1 MLVPAFVLR
10 PERSHARLTMEVE
23 DSGGVVLTAYH
34 SYARPPPPSPEPR
47 CAPRATASLPGSRKS
62 IPRCRRINRMLS
74 NESLQSPAFSR
85 SNSQASVDSA
95 SMEDFWREIESIK
108 ENSLGA
114 QEEQTPAEAKPLDE
128 GELEAEWLQDV
139 GLSTLISGDEEE
151 DGKALLS
158 TLTRT
163 QAAAVKKRYNT
174 YTQTLRKKNK
184 QSVRDVRDIF
194 GASESPPDDFCCVPA
209 PLLDVGPD
217 EGRMPTVPCR
227 NGQLPGDTCDS
238 HASELDDAQEGKA
251 LPGIIKASGPLPD
264 GASLNSSTLSDGSQ
278 DEEWSFAVP
287 RSGSM
292 SILEAIPDVPVHS
305 NGAADPGRSA
315 QNVASDDEYL
325 EKNIPVEAEELSF
338 EVSYSEK
345 LTQAP
350 KRNRFKKLDF
360 KKEDYVL
367 PKFVVQK
374 TRFGLTKAEDLSAED
389 MKKIRHLSLIELT
402 AFFDAFRIQLKR
414 NKTEKVKG
422 RDSGIFGVPLTVLL
436 ENDRRKD
443 SGVKVPLVLQKFFEK
458 VEESG
463 LESEGIFRLS
473 GCTAKVKQYR
483 EELDARF
490 NADKFKWEKM
500 CHREAAVM
508 LKAFFRELPTSL
520 FPVEYIPAFIT
531 LMERGPHIRVQFQ
544 ALHLMVMALP
554 DANRDT
560 AQEFNLLG
568 EFQKVLIGIYVLV
581 VQPNFYQP
589 VEPAAS
595 LLPFLTPI
603 PVLRRKPGKNALM
616 TFFNKVIANES
627 KNRMS
632 IWNISTIMAPNLFF
646 SRSKHSDCEELLLAN
661 TAAHIIRLMLKY
673 QEMLWTVPSFLIAQV
688 RRMNEATMLLK
699 KPLPS
704 VKKLLRRK
712 TIERGV
718 TSPKTSKVLQ
728 KSPSTRRMS
737 DVPEGVI
744 RVHAPLLSKVSM
756 AIQLNGQTKVR
767 DILAKFQCE
776 NSHGSSECMKIQ
788 NQRLYEIGG
797 NIGQHCL
804 DPDAYILDVYH
815 VNPQAEWVIKPQQ
828 NV

>member
-1 MLVPAFVLR
+1 MLVPAFVLGR
-10 PERSHARLTMEVE
+10 EPRHARLTMEVE

-34 SYARPPPPSPEPR
+34 SYARSQPPSSEPR
-47 CAPRATASLPGSRKS
+47 CAPGAASSHTGSRKS
-62 IPRCRRINRMLS
+62 IPRCQRINRMLS
-74 NESLQSPAFSR
+74 NESLHSPAFSR

-95 SMEDFWREIESIK
+95 SMEDFCREIESIK
-108 ENSLGA
+108 ENSMGG
-114 QEEQTPAEAKPLDE
+114 QDEQTPAELKPVDE

-174 YTQTLRKKNK
+174 YTQTMRKKNK
-184 QSVRDVRDIF
+184 QSIRDVRDIF
-194 GASESPPDDFCCVPA
+194 GVSASPPDDFSCIPT
-209 PLLDVGPD
+209 PLLDATLD
-217 EGRMPTVPCR
+217 EEGLSAVPSR
-227 NGQLPGDTCDS
+227 NGLLPGDACDN
-238 HASELDDAQEGKA
+238 HTTQEEKEL
-251 LPGIIKASGPLPD
+251 PVVIK
-264 GASLNSSTLSDGSQ
+264 T
-278 DEEWSFAVP
+278 
-287 RSGSM
+287 SGS
-292 SILEAIPDVPVHS
+292 SPILETIPDIPVHS
-305 NGAADPGRSA
+305 NGSADPGQAVQSA
-315 QNVASDDEYL
+315 VSDDDYL
-325 EKNIPVEAEELSF
+325 EKNIPSKAEELSF
-338 EVSYSEK
+338 EVSYSEMV
-345 LTQAP
+345 TEAP
-350 KRNRFKKLDF
+350 KRNKFKKSDF
-360 KKEDYVL
+360 KKEDYIL
-367 PKFVVQK
+367 TKFIVQK
-374 TRFGLTKAEDLSAED
+374 TRFGLTEAGDLSAED

-402 AFFDAFRIQLKR
+402 AFFDAFGIPLKR

-422 RDSGIFGVPLTVLL
+422 RDNGIFGVPLTVLL
-436 ENDRRKD
+436 DNDRKKD
-443 SGVKVPLVLQKFFEK
+443 PGVKVPLVLQKFFEK

-483 EELDARF
+483 EELDAKF
-490 NADKFKWEKM
+490 NADKFKWDKM

-531 LMERGPHIRVQFQ
+531 LMERGPHIKVQFQ

-560 AQEFNLLG
+560 AQ
-568 EFQKVLIGIYVLV
+568 
-581 VQPNFYQP
+581 
-589 VEPAAS
+589 
-595 LLPFLTPI
+595 
-603 PVLRRKPGKNALM
+603 ALM

-632 IWNISTIMAPNLFF
+632 IWNISTVMAPNLFF
-646 SRSKHSDCEELLLAN
+646 SRSKHSDYEELRLAN
-661 TAAHIIRLMLKY
+661 TAAHIIRLMLTY
-673 QEMLWTVPSFLIAQV
+673 QKMLWKVPSFLITQV

-699 KPLPS
+699 KQLPS

-712 TIERGV
+712 TIEREV
-718 TSPKTSKVLQ
+718 ISPKTSKVLQ
-728 KSPSTRRMS
+728 KSPSLRRMS

-756 AIQLNGQTKVR
+756 AIQLNSQTTAK
-767 DILAKFQCE
+767 DILAKFQYE
-776 NSHGSSECMKIQ
+776 NSHGSSECIKIQ

-815 VNPQAEWVIKPQQ
+815 VNPQAEWVIKPQPSF
-828 NV
+828 

>member
-1 MLVPAFVLR
+1 
-10 PERSHARLTMEVE
+10 MEVE

-108 ENSLGA
+108 ETSLGA

-194 GASESPPDDFCCVPA
+194 GTSESP
-209 PLLDVGPD
+209 
-217 EGRMPTVPCR
+217 
-227 NGQLPGDTCDS
+227 PGDTCDS
-238 HASELDDAQEGKA
+238 HASELDGAREGKA

-278 DEEWSFAVP
+278 DEEWSFTVP

-305 NGAADPGRSA
+305 NVAADPGRSA
-315 QNVASDDEYL
+315 RNAASDDEYL

-483 EELDARF
+483 EELDAKF

-560 AQEFNLLG
+560 AQ
-568 EFQKVLIGIYVLV
+568 
-581 VQPNFYQP
+581 
-589 VEPAAS
+589 
-595 LLPFLTPI
+595 
-603 PVLRRKPGKNALM
+603 ALM

-632 IWNISTIMAPNLFF
+632 IWNISTVMAPNLFF

-673 QEMLWTVPSFLIAQV
+673 QEMLWTVPSFLISQV

-718 TSPKTSKVLQ
+718 TIPKTSKVLQ

-756 AIQLNGQTKVR
+756 AIQLNSQTKVK

-776 NSHGSSECMKIQ
+776 NSHGSSECIKIQ

-828 NV
+828 SV

>member
-1 MLVPAFVLR
+1 MLVPAFVLG
-10 PERSHARLTMEVE
+10 PERGHARLRMEVE

-34 SYARPPPPSPEPR
+34 SYARSQPSNSEPR
-47 CAPRATASLPGSRKS
+47 CAPRATASHPGSRKS

-74 NESLQSPAFSR
+74 NESLHSPAFTR
-85 SNSQASVDSA
+85 SNSQASIDST
-95 SMEDFWREIESIK
+95 SMEDFLREIESIK
-108 ENSLGA
+108 ENSMGG
-114 QEEQTPAEAKPLDE
+114 QEEQIPAEVKPVDE

-174 YTQTLRKKNK
+174 YTQTMRKKNK

-194 GASESPPDDFCCVPA
+194 GVSESPPDDFCCIPI
-209 PLLDVGPD
+209 PLLDVTLD
-217 EGRMPTVPCR
+217 EEGISAIPCR
-227 NGQLPGDTCDS
+227 NGQLPSDPCDS
-238 HASELDDAQEGKA
+238 HTAQLDGTQEEKE
-251 LPGIIKASGPLPD
+251 LPGVIK
-264 GASLNSSTLSDGSQ
+264 T
-278 DEEWSFAVP
+278 
-287 RSGSM
+287 SGSL
-292 SILEAIPDVPVHS
+292 SILETIPALPVHS
-305 NGAADPGRSA
+305 NGSPDPGQSV
-315 QNVASDDEYL
+315 QNAVSDDNYL
-325 EKNIPVEAEELSF
+325 EKNIVPETEELSF
-338 EVSYSEK
+338 EVSYSEMV
-345 LTQAP
+345 TEVP
-350 KRNRFKKLDF
+350 KRNKFKKSDF
-360 KKEDYVL
+360 KKEDYAL
-367 PKFVVQK
+367 TKFIVQK
-374 TRFGLTKAEDLSAED
+374 TRFGLTEAGDLSAED

-402 AFFDAFRIQLKR
+402 AFFDAFGIQLKR

-422 RDSGIFGVPLTVLL
+422 RDNGIFGVPLTVLL
-436 ENDRRKD
+436 DNDRKKD
-443 SGVKVPLVLQKFFEK
+443 PGVKVPLVLQKFFEK

-483 EELDARF
+483 EELDAKF
-490 NADKFKWEKM
+490 NADKFKWDRM

-531 LMERGPHIRVQFQ
+531 LMERGPHIKVQFQ

-560 AQEFNLLG
+560 AQ
-568 EFQKVLIGIYVLV
+568 V
-581 VQPNFYQP
+581 
-589 VEPAAS
+589 
-595 LLPFLTPI
+595 
-603 PVLRRKPGKNALM
+603 LM

-646 SRSKHSDCEELLLAN
+646 SRSKHSDYEELQLAN

-673 QEMLWTVPSFLIAQV
+673 QKILWKVPSFLIMQV

-699 KPLPS
+699 KQLPS

-712 TIERGV
+712 TIERE
-718 TSPKTSKVLQ
+718 
-728 KSPSTRRMS
+728 S

-756 AIQLNGQTKVR
+756 AIQLTSHTKAK
-767 DILAKFQCE
+767 DILAKFQYE
-776 NSHGSSECMKIQ
+776 NSYGSSECIKIQ

-815 VNPQAEWVIKPQQ
+815 VNPQAEWVIKPQSSF
-828 NV
+828 

>member
-1 MLVPAFVLR
+1 M
-10 PERSHARLTMEVE
+10 
-23 DSGGVVLTAYH
+23 
-34 SYARPPPPSPEPR
+34 
-47 CAPRATASLPGSRKS
+47 
-62 IPRCRRINRMLS
+62 
-74 NESLQSPAFSR
+74 
-85 SNSQASVDSA
+85 
-95 SMEDFWREIESIK
+95 
-108 ENSLGA
+108 
-114 QEEQTPAEAKPLDE
+114 
-128 GELEAEWLQDV
+128 
-139 GLSTLISGDEEE
+139 
-151 DGKALLS
+151 
-158 TLTRT
+158 
-163 QAAAVKKRYNT
+163 
-174 YTQTLRKKNK
+174 RKKNK

-194 GASESPPDDFCCVPA
+194 GASESPP
-209 PLLDVGPD
+209 
-217 EGRMPTVPCR
+217 
-227 NGQLPGDTCDS
+227 GDTCDS
-238 HASELDDAQEGKA
+238 HASELDGAQEGKA
-251 LPGIIKASGPLPD
+251 LPGIIKTSGPLPD
-264 GASLNSSTLSDGSQ
+264 GASLNSSALSDGSQ
-278 DEEWSFAVP
+278 DEEWSFTIP

-292 SILEAIPDVPVHS
+292 SILEAVPDVPVHS

-315 QNVASDDEYL
+315 RNAASDDEYL
-325 EKNIPVEAEELSF
+325 EKNILVEAEELSF

-422 RDSGIFGVPLTVLL
+422 RGGSGCKLTVFL
-436 ENDRRKD
+436 DF
-443 SGVKVPLVLQKFFEK
+443 Q
-458 VEESG
+458 
-463 LESEGIFRLS
+463 
-473 GCTAKVKQYR
+473 QYR
-483 EELDARF
+483 EELDAKF

-560 AQEFNLLG
+560 AQ
-568 EFQKVLIGIYVLV
+568 
-581 VQPNFYQP
+581 
-589 VEPAAS
+589 
-595 LLPFLTPI
+595 
-603 PVLRRKPGKNALM
+603 ALM

-728 KSPSTRRMS
+728 KSASTRRMS

-756 AIQLNGQTKVR
+756 AIQLNSQTKVK

-776 NSHGSSECMKIQ
+776 NSHGSSECIKIQ

-828 NV
+828 SV

>member
-1 MLVPAFVLR
+1 
-10 PERSHARLTMEVE
+10 MEVE

-34 SYARPPPPSPEPR
+34 SYARPQPPSSEPR
-47 CAPRATASLPGSRKS
+47 CAPRAAASHPGSRKS

-74 NESLQSPAFSR
+74 NESLQPPAFSR
-85 SNSQASVDSA
+85 SNSQASVDST
-95 SMEDFWREIESIK
+95 SLEDFWRETESIK
-108 ENSLGA
+108 ENSMGG
-114 QEEQTPAEAKPLDE
+114 QDEQTPAEVKPLDE

-184 QSVRDVRDIF
+184 QSARDVRDIF
-194 GASESPPDDFCCVPA
+194 GVSESP
-209 PLLDVGPD
+209 
-217 EGRMPTVPCR
+217 
-227 NGQLPGDTCDS
+227 PGDTCDN
-238 HASELDDAQEGKA
+238 HPRQLDGPQEEKE
-251 LPGIIKASGPLPD
+251 LPGVIKTSGPLPD
-264 GASLNSSTLSDGSQ
+264 DASLNSTTLSDGSQ
-278 DEEWSFAVP
+278 DEEGGLAVP

-292 SILEAIPDVPVHS
+292 SILETIPDVPVHS
-305 NGAADPGRSA
+305 NGSAEPGQSV
-315 QNVASDDEYL
+315 QNAVSDDDYL
-325 EKNIPVEAEELSF
+325 EKNIPSEAEELSF
-338 EVSYSEK
+338 EVSYSEMV
-345 LTQAP
+345 TEAP
-350 KRNRFKKLDF
+350 KRNKFKKSDF

-367 PKFVVQK
+367 PKFIVQK
-374 TRFGLTKAEDLSAED
+374 TRFGLTEAGDLSTED

-436 ENDRRKD
+436 DNDRRKD

-483 EELDARF
+483 EELDAKF
-490 NADKFKWEKM
+490 NADKFKWDKM

-531 LMERGPHIRVQFQ
+531 LMERGPHIKVQFQ

-560 AQEFNLLG
+560 AQ
-568 EFQKVLIGIYVLV
+568 
-581 VQPNFYQP
+581 
-589 VEPAAS
+589 
-595 LLPFLTPI
+595 
-603 PVLRRKPGKNALM
+603 ALM

-673 QEMLWTVPSFLIAQV
+673 QEILWKVPSFLITQV
-688 RRMNEATMLLK
+688 RRMNEASMLLK
-699 KPLPS
+699 KQLPS

-756 AIQLNGQTKVR
+756 AIQLNSQTKAK
-767 DILAKFQCE
+767 DILAKFQYE
-776 NSHGSSECMKIQ
+776 NSHGSSGCIKIQ

-815 VNPQAEWVIKPQQ
+815 VNPQAEWVIKPQAI
-828 NV
+828 V

>member
-1 MLVPAFVLR
+1 
-10 PERSHARLTMEVE
+10 MEVE

-34 SYARPPPPSPEPR
+34 SYARSQPPSPEPR
-47 CAPRATASLPGSRKS
+47 CAPRASASHPGSRKS

-74 NESLQSPAFSR
+74 NESLHSPIFNR
-85 SNSQASVDSA
+85 SNSQASIDSA

-108 ENSLGA
+108 ENSMA
-114 QEEQTPAEAKPLDE
+114 RQEEQLPTEFKPLDE

-139 GLSTLISGDEEE
+139 GLSTLISGGEEE

-194 GASESPPDDFCCVPA
+194 GVSEASPGDASEN
-209 PLLDVGPD
+209 
-217 EGRMPTVPCR
+217 PTA
-227 NGQLPGDTCDS
+227 Q
-238 HASELDDAQEGKA
+238 LDDTQANKE
-251 LPGIIKASGPLPD
+251 LPGIINTSGSLPD
-264 GASLNSSTLSDGSQ
+264 DVSSNSTPLSLGSQ
-278 DEEWSFAVP
+278 EEKGSFSVP
-287 RSGSM
+287 RSGAM
-292 SILEAIPDVPVHS
+292 SILETIPDVPVHS
-305 NGAADPGRSA
+305 NGSSDSGQSA
-315 QNVASDDEYL
+315 QGAVGDDDYL
-325 EKNIPVEAEELSF
+325 EKTVSPEAEELSF
-338 EVSYSEK
+338 EVSYSEII
-345 LTQAP
+345 TEAP
-350 KRNRFKKLDF
+350 KKSKFKKYDF
-360 KKEDYVL
+360 KKEDYAL
-367 PKFVVQK
+367 TKFIVQK
-374 TRFGLTKAEDLSAED
+374 TRFGLTEAGDLSTED

-402 AFFDAFRIQLKR
+402 AFFDAFGIQLKR
-414 NKTEKVKG
+414 NKTEKIKG
-422 RDSGIFGVPLTVLL
+422 RDNGIFGVPLTVLL
-436 ENDRRKD
+436 DNDRKKD
-443 SGVKVPLVLQKFFEK
+443 PGVKVPLVLQKFFEK

-483 EELDARF
+483 EELDTKF
-490 NADKFKWEKM
+490 NADKFKWDKM

-531 LMERGPHIRVQFQ
+531 LMERGPHIKVQFQ

-560 AQEFNLLG
+560 AQ
-568 EFQKVLIGIYVLV
+568 
-581 VQPNFYQP
+581 
-589 VEPAAS
+589 
-595 LLPFLTPI
+595 
-603 PVLRRKPGKNALM
+603 ALM

-632 IWNISTIMAPNLFF
+632 LWNISTIMAPNLFF
-646 SRSKHSDCEELLLAN
+646 SRSKHSDYEELLLAN

-673 QEMLWTVPSFLIAQV
+673 QKILWKVPSFLITQV

-699 KPLPS
+699 KQIPS

-712 TIERGV
+712 TIEREF

-744 RVHAPLLSKVSM
+744 RVHAPLFSKVSM
-756 AIQLNGQTKVR
+756 AIQLNSQTKAK
-767 DILAKFQCE
+767 DILAKFQYE
-776 NSHGSSECMKIQ
+776 NSHGPSECIKIQ

-815 VNPQAEWVIKPQQ
+815 MNPQAEWVIKPQPHF
-828 NV
+828 

>member
-1 MLVPAFVLR
+1 
-10 PERSHARLTMEVE
+10 
-23 DSGGVVLTAYH
+23 
-34 SYARPPPPSPEPR
+34 
-47 CAPRATASLPGSRKS
+47 
-62 IPRCRRINRMLS
+62 MLS
-74 NESLQSPAFSR
+74 NESLHSPAFCR
-85 SNSQASVDSA
+85 SNSQASIDST

-108 ENSLGA
+108 ENSVGG
-114 QEEQTPAEAKPLDE
+114 QEEQLPAEVKPVDE

-139 GLSTLISGDEEE
+139 GLSTLISGNEEE

-194 GASESPPDDFCCVPA
+194 GVSESPPDDACDNHTAQLGGTEEEKEVPE
-209 PLLDVGPD
+209 VIQ
-217 EGRMPTVPCR
+217 M
-227 NGQLPGDTCDS
+227 
-238 HASELDDAQEGKA
+238 
-251 LPGIIKASGPLPD
+251 SGPVPD
-264 GASLNSSTLSDGSQ
+264 DASLNSTTLPNGSRN
-278 DEEWSFAVP
+278 EEGSFVDP
-287 RSGSM
+287 RIGSM
-292 SILEAIPDVPVHS
+292 QSILEAIPDVPVHS
-305 NGAADPGRSA
+305 NGSADAGQSA
-315 QNVASDDEYL
+315 HSALSDDYL
-325 EKNIPVEAEELSF
+325 EKDIPAETEEVSF
-338 EVSYSEK
+338 EVSYSEMV
-345 LTQAP
+345 TEAP
-350 KRNRFKKLDF
+350 KRNRSKKSEI
-360 KKEDYVL
+360 KNEDYAL
-367 PKFVVQK
+367 TKLTVQK
-374 TRFGLTKAEDLSAED
+374 TRLGLTEAGDLSAED

-402 AFFDAFRIQLKR
+402 AFFDAFGIQLKR

-422 RDSGIFGVPLTVLL
+422 RDNGIFGVPLTVLL
-436 ENDRRKD
+436 DNDRKKD
-443 SGVKVPLVLQKFFEK
+443 PEVKVPLVLQKFFEK

-483 EELDARF
+483 EELDAKF
-490 NADKFKWEKM
+490 NTDKFKWDKM

-531 LMERGPHIRVQFQ
+531 LMERGPHIKVQFQ

-560 AQEFNLLG
+560 AQ
-568 EFQKVLIGIYVLV
+568 
-581 VQPNFYQP
+581 
-589 VEPAAS
+589 
-595 LLPFLTPI
+595 
-603 PVLRRKPGKNALM
+603 
-616 TFFNKVIANES
+616 
-627 KNRMS
+627 
-632 IWNISTIMAPNLFF
+632 
-646 SRSKHSDCEELLLAN
+646 
-661 TAAHIIRLMLKY
+661 
-673 QEMLWTVPSFLIAQV
+673 VPSFLITQV

-699 KPLPS
+699 KQLPS

-712 TIERGV
+712 TIEREG

-728 KSPSTRRMS
+728 KSPSSRRMS

-756 AIQLNGQTKVR
+756 AIQLNSETKAK
-767 DILAKFQCE
+767 DILAKFQYE
-776 NSHGSSECMKIQ
+776 NSHGSSECIKIQ

-815 VNPQAEWVIKPQQ
+815 VNPHAEWVIKPQASL
-828 NV
+828 

>member
-1 MLVPAFVLR
+1 
-10 PERSHARLTMEVE
+10 MEVE

-34 SYARPPPPSPEPR
+34 SYARSQPPSSEPR
-47 CAPRATASLPGSRKS
+47 CAPRAASHPGSRKS
-62 IPRCRRINRMLS
+62 IPRCRRMNRMLS
-74 NESLQSPAFSR
+74 SESFHSSAFSR
-85 SNSQASVDSA
+85 SNSQASVDSASIDSA

-108 ENSLGA
+108 ENHAGQQGGQEE
-114 QEEQTPAEAKPLDE
+114 QEEQTPAEVKPVDE

-174 YTQTLRKKNK
+174 YTQTMRKKNK

-194 GASESPPDDFCCVPA
+194 GVSESPPDD
-209 PLLDVGPD
+209 
-217 EGRMPTVPCR
+217 
-227 NGQLPGDTCDS
+227 
-238 HASELDDAQEGKA
+238 
-251 LPGIIKASGPLPD
+251 
-264 GASLNSSTLSDGSQ
+264 ASLNSTTLSDGSQ
-278 DEEWSFAVP
+278 DEGSCAVP
-287 RSGSM
+287 RSGSL
-292 SILEAIPDVPVHS
+292 STVETIPDISVHPNGSPDPVQS
-305 NGAADPGRSA
+305 V
-315 QNVASDDEYL
+315 QNAVSGDDYL
-325 EKNIPVEAEELSF
+325 EKNIPPETEELSF
-338 EVSYSEK
+338 EVSYSEMV
-345 LTQAP
+345 TEAP
-350 KRNRFKKLDF
+350 KRNKFKKSDF
-360 KKEDYVL
+360 KKEDYAL
-367 PKFVVQK
+367 TRFIVQK
-374 TRFGLTKAEDLSAED
+374 TRFGLTEAEDLSAED

-402 AFFDAFRIQLKR
+402 AFFDAFGIQLKR

-422 RDSGIFGVPLTVLL
+422 RDNGIFGVPLAALL
-436 ENDRRKD
+436 DSDRKKD
-443 SGVKVPLVLQKFFEK
+443 PGAKVPLVLQKFFEK

-483 EELDARF
+483 EELDAKF
-490 NADKFKWEKM
+490 NADKFKWDRM

-531 LMERGPHIRVQFQ
+531 LMERGPHIKVQFQ

-560 AQEFNLLG
+560 AQ
-568 EFQKVLIGIYVLV
+568 
-581 VQPNFYQP
+581 
-589 VEPAAS
+589 
-595 LLPFLTPI
+595 
-603 PVLRRKPGKNALM
+603 ALM

-632 IWNISTIMAPNLFF
+632 VWNISTVMAPNLFF
-646 SRSKHSDCEELLLAN
+646 SRSKHSDYEELLLAN

-673 QEMLWTVPSFLIAQV
+673 QKILWKVPSFLITQV

-699 KPLPS
+699 KQLPS

-712 TIERGV
+712 TIEREV
-718 TSPKTSKVLQ
+718 TSPKVSKVLQ
-728 KSPSTRRMS
+728 KSPSSRRLS

-756 AIQLNGQTKVR
+756 AIQLNSQTKAK
-767 DILAKFQCE
+767 DILAKFQYE
-776 NSHGSSECMKIQ
+776 NSHGSSERIKIQ

-804 DPDAYILDVYH
+804 DPDAYMLDVYH
-815 VNPQAEWVIKPQQ
+815 VNPQAEWVIKPKSSF
-828 NV
+828 

>member
-1 MLVPAFVLR
+1 MLVPAFVLGPKPR
-10 PERSHARLTMEVE
+10 HGRLTMEVE

-34 SYARPPPPSPEPR
+34 SYARSQPPSSEPR
-47 CAPRATASLPGSRKS
+47 CAPRATASHPGSRKS
-62 IPRCRRINRMLS
+62 IPRCRRINRMIS
-74 NESLQSPAFSR
+74 NESFHSPACNR
-85 SNSQASVDSA
+85 SNSQSSVDSA

-108 ENSLGA
+108 ENSMGR
-114 QEEQTPAEAKPLDE
+114 QEEQMPAEVKPVDE

-174 YTQTLRKKNK
+174 YTQTMRKKNK
-184 QSVRDVRDIF
+184 QSVRDVRDVF
-194 GASESPPDDFCCVPA
+194 GVSESPPDD
-209 PLLDVGPD
+209 
-217 EGRMPTVPCR
+217 
-227 NGQLPGDTCDS
+227 
-238 HASELDDAQEGKA
+238 
-251 LPGIIKASGPLPD
+251 
-264 GASLNSSTLSDGSQ
+264 ASLNSTTLSDGSQ
-278 DEEWSFAVP
+278 DEEGTFAVP

-292 SILEAIPDVPVHS
+292 SILETIPDIPVHS
-305 NGAADPGRSA
+305 NGSASPGRPV
-315 QNVASDDEYL
+315 QNSVSDDDYL
-325 EKNIPVEAEELSF
+325 EKNIPPDAEELSF
-338 EVSYSEK
+338 EVSYSEMV
-345 LTQAP
+345 TVAP
-350 KRNRFKKLDF
+350 KRNKFKKSDF

-367 PKFVVQK
+367 TKFIVQK
-374 TRFGLTKAEDLSAED
+374 TRFGLTEAGDLSAED

-402 AFFDAFRIQLKR
+402 AFFDAFGIPLKR

-422 RDSGIFGVPLTVLL
+422 RDNGIFGVSLTVLL
-436 ENDRRKD
+436 DNDRKKD
-443 SGVKVPLVLQKFFEK
+443 PGVKVPLVLQKFFEK

-483 EELDARF
+483 EELDAKF
-490 NADKFKWEKM
+490 NADKFKWDKM

-531 LMERGPHIRVQFQ
+531 LMERGPHIKVQFQ

-560 AQEFNLLG
+560 AQ
-568 EFQKVLIGIYVLV
+568 
-581 VQPNFYQP
+581 
-589 VEPAAS
+589 
-595 LLPFLTPI
+595 
-603 PVLRRKPGKNALM
+603 ALM

-632 IWNISTIMAPNLFF
+632 IWNISTVMAPNLFF
-646 SRSKHSDCEELLLAN
+646 SRSKHSDYEELLLAN

-673 QEMLWTVPSFLIAQV
+673 QKILWKVPSFLITQV

-699 KPLPS
+699 KQLPS

-712 TIERGV
+712 TIEREV
-718 TSPKTSKVLQ
+718 ASPKISKVLQ
-728 KSPSTRRMS
+728 KSPSSRRMS

-756 AIQLNGQTKVR
+756 AIQLNSQTKAK
-767 DILAKFQCE
+767 DILAKFQYE
-776 NSHGSSECMKIQ
+776 NSHGSSECIKIQ

-804 DPDAYILDVYH
+804 DLDAYILDVYH
-815 VNPQAEWVIKPQQ
+815 VNPHAEWVIKPQSSF
-828 NV
+828 

>member
-1 MLVPAFVLR
+1 MLVPAFVLG
-10 PERSHARLTMEVE
+10 PERGHARLRMEVE

-34 SYARPPPPSPEPR
+34 SYARSQPSSSEPR
-47 CAPRATASLPGSRKS
+47 CAPRATASHPGSRKS

-74 NESLQSPAFSR
+74 NESLHSPAFTR
-85 SNSQASVDSA
+85 SNSQASIDST
-95 SMEDFWREIESIK
+95 SMEDFLREIENIK
-108 ENSLGA
+108 ENSMGG
-114 QEEQTPAEAKPLDE
+114 QEEQIPAEVKPVDE

-174 YTQTLRKKNK
+174 YTQTMRKKNK

-194 GASESPPDDFCCVPA
+194 GVSESPPSDP
-209 PLLDVGPD
+209 
-217 EGRMPTVPCR
+217 
-227 NGQLPGDTCDS
+227 CDS
-238 HASELDDAQEGKA
+238 HTAQLDGTQEEEE
-251 LPGIIKASGPLPD
+251 LPGVIK
-264 GASLNSSTLSDGSQ
+264 T
-278 DEEWSFAVP
+278 
-287 RSGSM
+287 SGSL
-292 SILEAIPDVPVHS
+292 SILETIPALPVHS
-305 NGAADPGRSA
+305 NGSSNPGQSV
-315 QNVASDDEYL
+315 QNAVSDDNYL
-325 EKNIPVEAEELSF
+325 EKNIVPETEELSF
-338 EVSYSEK
+338 EVSYSEMV
-345 LTQAP
+345 TEVP
-350 KRNRFKKLDF
+350 KRNKFKKSDF
-360 KKEDYVL
+360 KKEDYAL
-367 PKFVVQK
+367 TKFIVQK
-374 TRFGLTKAEDLSAED
+374 TRFGLTEAGDLSAED

-402 AFFDAFRIQLKR
+402 AFFDAFGIQLKR

-422 RDSGIFGVPLTVLL
+422 RDNGIFGVPLTVLL
-436 ENDRRKD
+436 DNDRKKD
-443 SGVKVPLVLQKFFEK
+443 PGVKVPLVLQKFFEK

-483 EELDARF
+483 EELDAKF
-490 NADKFKWEKM
+490 NADKFKWDRM

-531 LMERGPHIRVQFQ
+531 LMERGPHIKVQFQ

-560 AQEFNLLG
+560 AQ
-568 EFQKVLIGIYVLV
+568 V
-581 VQPNFYQP
+581 
-589 VEPAAS
+589 
-595 LLPFLTPI
+595 
-603 PVLRRKPGKNALM
+603 LM

-646 SRSKHSDCEELLLAN
+646 SRSKHSDYEELQLAN

-673 QEMLWTVPSFLIAQV
+673 QKILWKVPSFLIMQV

-699 KPLPS
+699 KQLPS

-712 TIERGV
+712 TIEREV
-718 TSPKTSKVLQ
+718 ISPKTSKVLQ
-728 KSPSTRRMS
+728 KSPSSRRMS

-756 AIQLNGQTKVR
+756 AIQLTSHTKAK
-767 DILAKFQCE
+767 DILAKFQYE
-776 NSHGSSECMKIQ
+776 NSYGSSECIKIQ

-815 VNPQAEWVIKPQQ
+815 VNPQAEWVIKPQSSF
-828 NV
+828 

>member
-1 MLVPAFVLR
+1 M
-10 PERSHARLTMEVE
+10 VE
-23 DSGGVVLTAYH
+23 LD
-34 SYARPPPPSPEPR
+34 P
-47 CAPRATASLPGSRKS
+47 ASLRVLSKRFCPADRKS

-74 NESLQSPAFSR
+74 NESLHPPTFSR
-85 SNSQASVDSA
+85 SNSQASVDS
-95 SMEDFWREIESIK
+95 STSVEEFWKEISSIK
-108 ENSLGA
+108 ESSIGG
-114 QEEQTPAEAKPLDE
+114 QEEQSPTAPTEVKPVDE

-184 QSVRDVRDIF
+184 QAIRDVRDVF
-194 GASESPPDDFCCVPA
+194 GVSESPPSDSCEHA
-209 PLLDVGPD
+209 TQLDSTKEEKD
-217 EGRMPTVPCR
+217 
-227 NGQLPGDTCDS
+227 LPGVTKTS
-238 HASELDDAQEGKA
+238 R
-251 LPGIIKASGPLPD
+251 PLPD
-264 GASLNSSTLSDGSQ
+264 DASLNSTTLSNGAQ
-278 DEEWSFAVP
+278 DEEGGFVALQ
-287 RSGSM
+287 SGSV
-292 SILEAIPDVPVHS
+292 SILEAIPDIPVHT
-305 NGAADPGRSA
+305 NGSADTEQSVQRGL
-315 QNVASDDEYL
+315 SDDDYL
-325 EKNIPVEAEELSF
+325 EKNIPPEAEELSF
-338 EVSYSEK
+338 EVSYSEVV
-345 LTQAP
+345 TETP
-350 KRNRFKKLDF
+350 DRNKWKKSDI

-367 PKFVVQK
+367 PKFIVQK
-374 TRFGLTKAEDLSAED
+374 TRFGLTETGDLSAED

-414 NKTEKVKG
+414 NKTERVRG
-422 RDSGIFGVPLTVLL
+422 RDNGIFGVPLTVLL
-436 ENDRRKD
+436 DNDRKKD
-443 SGVKVPLVLQKFFEK
+443 PAVKVPLVLQKFFQK

-490 NADKFKWEKM
+490 NTDKFKWDKM

-520 FPVEYIPAFIT
+520 FPIEYIPAFIS
-531 LMERGPHIRVQFQ
+531 LMERGPDIKVQFQ

-560 AQEFNLLG
+560 AQ
-568 EFQKVLIGIYVLV
+568 
-581 VQPNFYQP
+581 
-589 VEPAAS
+589 
-595 LLPFLTPI
+595 
-603 PVLRRKPGKNALM
+603 ALM

-632 IWNISTIMAPNLFF
+632 LWNISTVMAPNLFF
-646 SRSKHSDCEELLLAN
+646 SRSKHSDCEELLVAN
-661 TAAHIIRLMLKY
+661 TAAHIIRLMLTY
-673 QEMLWTVPSFLIAQV
+673 QKILWKVPSFLITQV

-699 KPLPS
+699 KQLPS
-704 VKKLLRRK
+704 MRKLLRRK
-712 TIERGV
+712 TLEREV
-718 TSPKTSKVLQ
+718 SNPKTSKVPQ
-728 KSPSTRRMS
+728 KSPSSRRMS

-756 AIQLNGQTKVR
+756 AIQLNSQTKAK
-767 DILAKFQCE
+767 DILAKFQYE
-776 NSHGSSECMKIQ
+776 NSHASSDRIKMQ
-788 NQRLYEIGG
+788 NQRLYEVGG

-815 VNPQAEWVIKPQQ
+815 VNPHAEWVIKP
-828 NV
+828 

>member
-1 MLVPAFVLR
+1 MLVPAFVLG
-10 PERSHARLTMEVE
+10 PERGHARLRMEVE

-34 SYARPPPPSPEPR
+34 SYARSQPPSSEPR
-47 CAPRATASLPGSRKS
+47 CAPRATASHPGSRKS
-62 IPRCRRINRMLS
+62 ISRCRRINRMLS
-74 NESLQSPAFSR
+74 NESLHSPAFSR
-85 SNSQASVDSA
+85 SNSQASVDST
-95 SMEDFWREIESIK
+95 SMEDFLREIESIK
-108 ENSLGA
+108 ENSIGHVGG
-114 QEEQTPAEAKPLDE
+114 QEEQIPAEVKPVDE

-174 YTQTLRKKNK
+174 YTQTMRKKNK

-194 GASESPPDDFCCVPA
+194 GVSESSPDD
-209 PLLDVGPD
+209 
-217 EGRMPTVPCR
+217 
-227 NGQLPGDTCDS
+227 
-238 HASELDDAQEGKA
+238 
-251 LPGIIKASGPLPD
+251 
-264 GASLNSSTLSDGSQ
+264 ASLNSTTLSDGSQ
-278 DEEWSFAVP
+278 DEEGSFAVP
-287 RSGSM
+287 RSGPV
-292 SILEAIPDVPVHS
+292 SILETIPALPVHS
-305 NGAADPGRSA
+305 NGSPDPGQSVQSA
-315 QNVASDDEYL
+315 MSDDDYL
-325 EKNIPVEAEELSF
+325 KKNIPPETEELSF
-338 EVSYSEK
+338 EVSYSEMV
-345 LTQAP
+345 TEAP
-350 KRNRFKKLDF
+350 KRSKFKKSNF
-360 KKEDYVL
+360 KKEDYAL
-367 PKFVVQK
+367 TKFIVQK
-374 TRFGLTKAEDLSAED
+374 TRFGLTEAGDLSAED

-402 AFFDAFRIQLKR
+402 AFFDAFGIQLKR

-422 RDSGIFGVPLTVLL
+422 RDNGIFGVPLTVLL
-436 ENDRRKD
+436 DSDRKKD
-443 SGVKVPLVLQKFFEK
+443 PGVKVPLVLQKFFEK

-483 EELDARF
+483 EELDAKF
-490 NADKFKWEKM
+490 NADKFKWDRM

-531 LMERGPHIRVQFQ
+531 LMERGPHIKVQFQ

-560 AQEFNLLG
+560 AQ
-568 EFQKVLIGIYVLV
+568 
-581 VQPNFYQP
+581 
-589 VEPAAS
+589 
-595 LLPFLTPI
+595 
-603 PVLRRKPGKNALM
+603 ALM

-646 SRSKHSDCEELLLAN
+646 SRSKHSDYEELQLAN

-673 QEMLWTVPSFLIAQV
+673 QKILWKVPSFLITQV

-699 KPLPS
+699 KQLPS

-712 TIERGV
+712 TIEREV
-718 TSPKTSKVLQ
+718 ISPKTSKVLQ
-728 KSPSTRRMS
+728 KSPSSRRMS

-756 AIQLNGQTKVR
+756 AIQLTSHTKAK
-767 DILAKFQCE
+767 DILAKFQYE
-776 NSHGSSECMKIQ
+776 NSHGSSECIKIQ

-804 DPDAYILDVYH
+804 DPDAYVLDVYH
-815 VNPQAEWVIKPQQ
+815 VNPQAEWVIKPQPSF
-828 NV
+828 

>member
-194 GASESPPDDFCCVPA
+194 GASESP
-209 PLLDVGPD
+209 
-217 EGRMPTVPCR
+217 
-227 NGQLPGDTCDS
+227 PGDTCDS

>member
-1 MLVPAFVLR
+1 MLVPAFVLG
-10 PERSHARLTMEVE
+10 PERGHARLTMEVE

-34 SYARPPPPSPEPR
+34 SYARSQPPSSEPR
-47 CAPRATASLPGSRKS
+47 CAPRAAASHPGSRKS

-74 NESLQSPAFSR
+74 NESLHSPAFNR
-85 SNSQASVDSA
+85 SNSQASIDST
-95 SMEDFWREIESIK
+95 SMEDFLREIESIK
-108 ENSLGA
+108 ESSMRA
-114 QEEQTPAEAKPLDE
+114 QEEQIPAEVKPVDE

-139 GLSTLISGDEEE
+139 GLSTLISGNEEE

-174 YTQTLRKKNK
+174 YTQTMRKKNK

-194 GASESPPDDFCCVPA
+194 GVSESP
-209 PLLDVGPD
+209 
-217 EGRMPTVPCR
+217 
-227 NGQLPGDTCDS
+227 PGDTCDN
-238 HASELDDAQEGKA
+238 HTAQLDGPQEEKE
-251 LPGIIKASGPLPD
+251 LPGVMKTSDSLPD
-264 GASLNSSTLSDGSQ
+264 DASLNSIALSDGSP
-278 DEEWSFAVP
+278 DEEGSFTVP
-287 RSGSM
+287 RSGSV
-292 SILEAIPDVPVHS
+292 SILETIPALPVHS
-305 NGAADPGRSA
+305 NGSPDPGQSV
-315 QNVASDDEYL
+315 QNAVSDDVYL
-325 EKNIPVEAEELSF
+325 EKNIPPETEELSF
-338 EVSYSEK
+338 EVSYSEMV
-345 LTQAP
+345 TEIP
-350 KRNRFKKLDF
+350 KRNKFKKSEF
-360 KKEDYVL
+360 KKEDFAL
-367 PKFVVQK
+367 TKFIVQK
-374 TRFGLTKAEDLSAED
+374 TRFGLTEAGDLSSED

-402 AFFDAFRIQLKR
+402 AFFDAFGIQLKR
-414 NKTEKVKG
+414 NKTERVKG
-422 RDSGIFGVPLTVLL
+422 RDTGIFGVPLTVLL
-436 ENDRRKD
+436 DNDRKKD
-443 SGVKVPLVLQKFFEK
+443 PGVKVPLVLQKFFEK

-483 EELDARF
+483 EELDAKF
-490 NADKFKWEKM
+490 NSDKFKWDRM

-531 LMERGPHIRVQFQ
+531 LMERGPPIKVQFQ

-560 AQEFNLLG
+560 AQ
-568 EFQKVLIGIYVLV
+568 
-581 VQPNFYQP
+581 
-589 VEPAAS
+589 
-595 LLPFLTPI
+595 
-603 PVLRRKPGKNALM
+603 ALM

-632 IWNISTIMAPNLFF
+632 VWNISTVMAPNLFF
-646 SRSKHSDCEELLLAN
+646 SRSKHSDYEELQLAN

-673 QEMLWTVPSFLIAQV
+673 QKILWKVPSFLIMQV

-699 KPLPS
+699 KQLPS
-704 VKKLLRRK
+704 VRKLLRRK
-712 TIERGV
+712 TIEREV
-718 TSPKTSKVLQ
+718 ISPKTSKVLQ
-728 KSPSTRRMS
+728 KSPSSRRMS

-756 AIQLNGQTKVR
+756 AIQLNSHTKAK
-767 DILAKFQCE
+767 DILAKFQYE
-776 NSHGSSECMKIQ
+776 NSYGSSECIKIQ

-815 VNPQAEWVIKPQQ
+815 VNPQAEWVIKPQPSF
-828 NV
+828 